1 MDFMIGLSIGI
12 AVMMLIAGR
21 IIHRANRTLR
31 TLHHECGMAAEKT
44 KYSDFV
50 ASERL
55 KSVMSYAEKRHGGLR
70 FKEQYFMR
78 TDD

>member
-12 AVMMLIAGR
+12 TVMMLIAGR

-55 KSVMSYAEKRHGGLR
+55 KTAMSYAEGRHSGLK
-70 FKEQYFMR
+70 FTEQYSMR
-78 TDD
+78 VDD